1 MGNFFTICNCGFGI
15 WVNFDAVLRFSFST
29 TCGIAVFGALTR
41 PPLNKTIICSVVS
54 LRTADAFP
62 VVASLP
68 SGNASAVRNLPLAK
82 TEQNRLDKRKLNV
95 LILLNTCG

>member
-1 MGNFFTICNCGFGI
+1 MRRATFFTICNCGFGI

-54 LRTADAFP
+54 LRT
-62 VVASLP
+62 